1 MCMLQHMPTHAKPAH
16 SKKVRKQFL
25 LDPEKLRLAKEYFH
39 AKTDTEAVEK
49 ALDLASGNKRMAE
62 AHRQL
67 FEGEGTV
74 LDVFGRL
81 GPREG

>member
-1 MCMLQHMPTHAKPAH
+1 MCMLEQMATHAKAGH

-49 ALDLASGNKRMAE
+49 ALDLASGNKRMAD

-67 FEGEGTV
+67 FEADSGF

-81 GPREG
+81 GPIEG